1 MEPGYSSSITKN
13 SSGTYR
19 IIDSNDF
26 DVAVFDCIS
35 EDDSWRI
42 MRISIDGGEQCQLL
56 PILPKPLIPTLNTVN
71 KFSSIKYIELIAP
84 RWTINILC
92 LNHLAF

>member
-1 MEPGYSSSITKN
+1 MEPGYSSSITRN

-84 RWTINILC
+84 SMDD
-92 LNHLAF
+92 